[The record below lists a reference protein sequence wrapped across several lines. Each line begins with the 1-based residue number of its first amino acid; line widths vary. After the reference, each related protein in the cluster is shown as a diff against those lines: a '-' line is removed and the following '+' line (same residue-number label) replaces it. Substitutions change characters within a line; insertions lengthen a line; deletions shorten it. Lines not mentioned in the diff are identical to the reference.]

1 MINAIKQSYDRLIF
15 FREVFMK
22 KGIVVGLLSTLGL
35 IVFAMVGIP
44 HYNVW
49 QQNMR
54 GQAELAR
61 AEYNKRILV
70 VEAEM
75 NLEVERFNALAEV
88 ERARGAAEAMGVI
101 RDSGYLNE
109 LYILYRWVL
118 DIHQNAQ
125 IIYVPTEGML
135 PILEA
140 GRFR

>member
-1 MINAIKQSYDRLIF
+1 MFRNKHGDIDVGKVTVFTIFLLI
-15 FREVFMK
+15 
-22 KGIVVGLLSTLGL
+22 GLVVLM
-35 IVFAMVGIP
+35 MVGCP

-49 QQNMR
+49 NQNMR

-75 NLEVERFNALAEV
+75 NLEVERFNARAEV
-88 ERARGAAEAMGVI
+88 ERATGAAEAMGVI

-118 DIHQNAQ
+118 DIHPRAQ

>member
-1 MINAIKQSYDRLIF
+1 MFRDKHGDVDGAKVAMFITFLI
-15 FREVFMK
+15 
-22 KGIVVGLLSTLGL
+22 IVIIALM
-35 IVFAMVGIP
+35 MVGCP

-49 QQNMR
+49 NQNMR

-75 NLEVERFNALAEV
+75 NLEVERFNATAEV
-88 ERARGAAEAMGVI
+88 ERARGAAESMQVI
-101 RDSGYLNE
+101 RDSGYLDE

-118 DIHQNAQ
+118 GVHPRAQ

-140 GRFR
+140 GRLR